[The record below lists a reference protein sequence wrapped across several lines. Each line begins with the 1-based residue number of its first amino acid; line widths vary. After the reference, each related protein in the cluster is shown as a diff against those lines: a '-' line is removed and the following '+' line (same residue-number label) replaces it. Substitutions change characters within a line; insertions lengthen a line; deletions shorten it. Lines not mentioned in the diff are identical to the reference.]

1 MIKVACDYN
10 IKEDIGFILESE
22 KINNIEFAERAKVS
36 RTTLEGI
43 VKKGIARDDVCEK
56 IYAYAYNNK
65 YRINSVKEELIKEK
79 YRDVLFHGSKK
90 GQKYQFLIR
99 GRTVTLEKDFI
110 WGRHII
116 KHCRLY
122 VKKKNLVCI
131 RLDIRFWI

>member
-10 IKEDIGFILESE
+10 IKGDIGFILESE

-79 YRDVLFHGSKK
+79 LKDYKK
-90 GQKYQFLIR
+90 DKIKELNKKIKEKKYVQDIFN
-99 GRTVTLEKDFI
+99 GACRTYFVS
-110 WGRHII
+110 
-116 KHCRLY
+116 
-122 VKKKNLVCI
+122 
-131 RLDIRFWI
+131 